1 MVGNKTTGV
10 AFFGKVRIPTLGHK
24 KAIEQAAKI
33 AETVGGQLHVGL
45 TGNTTSLSPDQ
56 KKMFSETLFGYPVE
70 SGDHTKNLI
79 NFLSKM
85 AEQHDEL
92 HLVAGSDR
100 AGEYRRVIS
109 KYNGKEDS
117 QGNIPFQFKEWRVH
131 EVLRPGTDVSA
142 TLLEDYVTAN
152 DYKGFK
158 AYYPGVSDQYT
169 RKLFETVKKKSK
181 LTGRNVLCEVSVPAI
196 GQTLSRD
203 LMPQISGKSLSDFL
217 RFLKKRDIEFHKED
231 IDPSTLKSTQSEFD
245 DSKIFKMMYD
255 TDSNDPII
263 VSNDE
268 HVLDGHHRWLADFNT
283 NQNSTEV
290 YVIDLPILEL
300 YRVAKEYCSSLNES
314 IDHKEFGPMVDSFV
328 SFASEKLGIKS
339 LPQIELGGECE
350 KSFGGYAPGNKSLS
364 IITKNRHPLD
374 IFRTLAHE
382 LVHHKQNEDGK
393 LKDIAK
399 AGETGSPIEDEANS
413 MAGRLMRMYGQE
425 NPSHFKLPGLTE
437 ATFVVGVPCS
447 GKDAIIRNLT
457 TEDTQE
463 IDIIKL
469 FGASDLSE
477 TVIVSSSAEDVDT
490 IRMAKKLLEDNGYIT
505 NLVFVDVND
514 NISKYRNEQRRE
526 RGQRVLNESI
536 RFTKYN
542 KAKENMKTLKEMFG
556 YKMEVVFNDVLVE
569 GTRLLT
575 PKRKAFLDKRNANT
589 TEGRMK
595 AKIPEFTDD
604 ELEDH
609 IVKLFPYTTR
619 EKAQRSSHDPKAPID
634 LTKPLPD
641 SVQAIARAAVYHFE
655 AGIREKQEGIKYK
668 HQPSVDSGHKTILA
682 ASRVMKRHVGEHFHS
697 LMKDN
702 QSRPVLK
709 SLINQNEPIKESIVG
724 RAISKVKSYF
734 REDNSSYKREEG
746 TTPLR
751 RNYTRKTPGQK
762 MKEDG
767 IGPTIKTDITS
778 LNGITES
785 IQDWASKPE
794 TIERYNKRY
803 GNQAQRKLNET
814 VSKIKKLPSIGTIRK
829 TVTSIRENWDSIS
842 GADMGT
848 VPNTGK
854 EELIHTEDG
863 KKYKKL
869 LKRKK

>member
-1 MVGNKTTGV
+1 MAGNKTTGV
-10 AFFGKVRIPTLGHK
+10 AFYGKVRIPTLGHK

-33 AETVGGQLHVGL
+33 AETVGGQLHVAL
-45 TGNTTSLSPDQ
+45 TENSTSLSPDQ
-56 KKMFSETLFGYPVE
+56 KKMFTESLFGRPVE

-79 NFLSKM
+79 NFLSYM

-100 AGEYRRVIS
+100 AAEYRRVIS

-117 QGNIPFQFKEWRVH
+117 QGNIPFEFKKWRVY

-142 TLLEDYVTAN
+142 TLLEDYATAN
-152 DYKGFK
+152 NYKGFK
-158 AYYPGVSDQYT
+158 SYYPGVSDQYT

-203 LMPQISGKSLSDFL
+203 LMPQISGKTLPNFL
-217 RFLKKRDIEFHKED
+217 RFLKKRGVEYHKD
-231 IDPSTLKSTQSEFD
+231 SVDPSTLKSTQSEFD
-245 DSKIFKMMYD
+245 DSKIFTMMYD
-255 TDSNDPII
+255 KDSNDPII
-263 VSNDE
+263 ISNDE

-283 NQNSTEV
+283 DKTFTQA
-290 YVIDLPILEL
+290 YVIDLPILDL
-300 YRVAKEYCSSLNES
+300 YRVAKEYCSTLNES
-314 IDHKEFGPMVDSFV
+314 IDHKEFGPMVDRFV
-328 SFASEKLGIKS
+328 DFASDKLGIKS

-350 KSFGGYAPGNKSLS
+350 KSFGGYAPGNKALS

-609 IVKLFPYTTR
+609 IVKLFPYTIR